1 MKMVEIKMA
10 SIVKELEKLETRLVK
25 AEAKLEKAEAKVDK
39 LGCRWTN
46 EEHREWLKTVETTE
60 MGWIVNKEDTK
71 KNGAWFDWEMAKD
84 RVEEIKSD
92 IENANKR
99 YDKAEDEVERYHEE
113 VEKMADLKKKDE
125 LQKMEFEAE
134 QKEWAKDG
142 IKLEARYYGETPQGK
157 WFHIERNHGW
167 TKRSRHCF
175 TLRINGE
182 VIFTSGEFWRAYSI
196 VKNN

>member
-10 SIVKELEKLETRLVK
+10 SVAKEMEKLEKRLERAETKLAKKEAAVEKLNCKWTR
-25 AEAKLEKAEAKVDK
+25 
-39 LGCRWTN
+39 
-46 EEHREWLKTVETTE
+46 EEHREWLDTVETNE
-60 MGWIVNKEDTK
+60 NGWIVNKEDVK

-84 RVEEIKSD
+84 EVEDVKKR
-92 IENANKR
+92 IEFEER
-99 YDKAEDEVERYHEE
+99 RFEKAEAE
-113 VEKMADLKKKDE
+113 VEKHREEVAKMENLKKKEE

-142 IKLEARYYGETPQGK
+142 ITLERRYSGITPNGK
-157 WFHIERNHGW
+157 HFYIERNHGW

-175 TLRINGE
+175 SLWIDGE
-182 VIFTSGEFWRAYSI
+182 MIFTSGEFWRAYAV

>member
-10 SIVKELEKLETRLVK
+10 SKVKELEKLEARLHR
-25 AEAKLEKAEAKVDK
+25 AEKKLEKAEAKVEK
-39 LGCRWTN
+39 LGCKWTL
-46 EEHREWLKTVETTE
+46 EEFRAWMDTVETNE
-60 MGWIVNKEDTK
+60 NHFIVNKDDVK
-71 KNGAWFDWEMAKD
+71 KNGAWFDWERAKD
-84 RVEEIKSD
+84 DVETIKSD
-92 IENANKR
+92 IE
-99 YDKAEDEVERYHEE
+99 KAEARLEQAEAE
-113 VEKMADLKKKDE
+113 VEKYHKEVEEMQDLKKKEE
-125 LQKMEFEAE
+125 LQKKEFEE
-134 QKEWAKDG
+134 EVKEWAKDG

-182 VIFTSGEFWRAYSI
+182 VVFTSGEFWRAYSI